1 MLPRSGAWGAGG
13 RIPRVIRS
21 PVTQP
26 CHRLGHPADAFPHP
40 PEGPPPMV
48 LTQDFTHL
56 LSSPS
61 ALPAF
66 DVMPAG
72 VVAVVLVAFAVALV
86 TVSVR
91 RRDAE

>member
-1 MLPRSGAWGAGG
+1 
-13 RIPRVIRS
+13 
-21 PVTQP
+21 
-26 CHRLGHPADAFPHP
+26 
-40 PEGPPPMV
+40 MV
-48 LTQDFTHL
+48 LTQDFPHL
-56 LSSPS
+56 FSSPS
-61 ALPAF
+61 ALQAF